1 MALAAGRAVYRAP
14 VRRLALTALLMLA
27 GCGSSE
33 QRLNVPRPA
42 PPVTMTAAVH
52 DDLVRISPST
62 VGAGMITFVVA
73 NQSGRAQRVTVETDE
88 LGGTR
93 GGNTATSPVIP
104 AHSTG
109 RVTIKVR
116 EGKYSVHVADDSVRA
131 ARLIVGPP
139 RKSGQNRLLLP

>member
-1 MALAAGRAVYRAP
+1 M
-14 VRRLALTALLMLA
+14 RRLALTIPLLALA

-33 QRLNVPRPA
+33 QRANVPRPA
-42 PPVTMTAAVH
+42 PPVTMTAAIQ
-52 DDLVRISPST
+52 DDVLRISPPT
-62 VGAGMITFVVA
+62 VGAGQVTFVVS
-73 NQSGRAQRVTVETDE
+73 NQSGRPQKVTVETDE

-93 GGNTATSPVIP
+93 GGNTATSPLIP

-116 EGKYSVHVADDSVRA
+116 QGKYSVHVADDSVRA

-139 RKSGQNRLLLP
+139 RRSGQNDLLLP

>member
-1 MALAAGRAVYRAP
+1 
-14 VRRLALTALLMLA
+14 VRRLALALLSLA
-27 GCGSSE
+27 AVGCGGSE
-33 QRLNVPRPA
+33 QRVNVPRPA

-52 DDLVRISPST
+52 DDLVRISPSK

-73 NQSGRAQRVTVETDE
+73 NQSGRPQKVTVETDE

-93 GGNTATSPVIP
+93 GGNRATSPVIP

-116 EGKYSVHVADDSVRA
+116 QGNYSVHVADDSVRA

-139 RKSGQNRLLLP
+139 RPSGQNDLLLP

>member
-1 MALAAGRAVYRAP
+1 MRRFAP
-14 VRRLALTALLMLA
+14 LIGLLALT

-33 QRLNVPRPA
+33 QRTNHLRPA

-62 VGAGMITFVVA
+62 VGAGQVTFIVS
-73 NQSGRAQRVTVETDE
+73 NQSGRAQKMTVETDE

-93 GGNTATSPVIP
+93 GGNVASSPVIP
-104 AHSTG
+104 AGATG
-109 RVTIKVR
+109 RVTINVR
-116 EGKYSVHVADDSVRA
+116 QGKYSVHVTDESVRA

-139 RKSGQNRLLLP
+139 RKSGQNDLLLP